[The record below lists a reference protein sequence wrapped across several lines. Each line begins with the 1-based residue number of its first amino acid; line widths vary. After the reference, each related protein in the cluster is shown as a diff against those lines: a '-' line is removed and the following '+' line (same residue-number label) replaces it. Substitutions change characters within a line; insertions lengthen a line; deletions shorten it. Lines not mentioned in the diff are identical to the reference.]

1 MAIQAGTRLGPYEI
15 TGAVGAG
22 GMGEVWRAKDTRLDR
37 EVAVKVLTPGLAE
50 DKQFLQ
56 RFEREAKA
64 ISQLNHP
71 NVCTVFDVGEA
82 TLDGSAGSGSSVRY
96 LVMELLEGGS
106 LADRIRRGP
115 LPLADVLK
123 LGREIALALDAAH
136 RQGITHRDL
145 KPGNIMLT
153 RSGAKLLDFGLA
165 KTANEGPA
173 PVDGL
178 TNMATEAKPLT
189 TEGTILGTF
198 QYMSPEQLEG
208 ADADART
215 DIFALGAVL
224 YEMATGHRAFRGG
237 SKTSLIAAIVSQQ
250 PEPITNVVPMS
261 PPALDHVV
269 RRCLEKNPDDRWQSA
284 QDVAAE
290 LQWISEA
297 GSQAGTA
304 APVSAR
310 RKTRERVAWIAALA
324 LLVAT
329 AAVGWLALRWRQ
341 ALGDRSVI
349 RASILP
355 PEGTTFEFSD
365 VDSGSLALSRDGRQL
380 VFSAVSK
387 GGGRMLYVRPL
398 ESTASRPLAGT
409 EGATFPFW
417 SPDGRFV
424 AFFADR
430 KLMKVA
436 ADGGTPLP
444 ICAADSGRGG
454 SWSRDDVIVFAP
466 TSQGPLYRV
475 SASGGAPTPVSELD
489 PATSEGTHRHPF
501 FLEDGRHFL
510 FTATTNFSVGSN
522 NSASAIYAASL
533 DSRERKLVV
542 RARSKGIVSRGYLLY
557 VRDNLLMAQPFD
569 STRLAVTGEPF
580 LVGVK
585 VLYSADMSNGVFTA
599 SASGVLAA
607 YEKDVSR
614 LVLKVVSRS
623 GQEIA
628 TVGEPAYY
636 GFIRLSP
643 DGRRLAVTLNEES
656 QTGSDIWIMDLGSGS
671 RTRLTFDQR
680 AAGPVWS
687 PDGRRIAYSRTGEGA
702 AGSQIVVQDAAGG
715 GAPQV
720 LLADELNN
728 EPWDW
733 SPDGRYLLFN
743 RSSAANFDIWVLPL
757 DGRKPF
763 PLVASPAEEGWGH
776 FSPDGR
782 WVAYISNESGRWQA
796 YATRFPER
804 QGKWQLTS
812 DTDGAYWIVDWVNG
826 GKDLVHITS
835 GQMLSILPL
844 RLSRDSIQVGQRQ
857 RLMRSGG
864 DNSWTVSADGSRFV
878 IAASPGGER
887 DLPLTLVS
895 DWLAGVK

>member
-1 MAIQAGTRLGPYEI
+1 MTIQAGTRLGPYEI
-15 TGAVGAG
+15 TGSVGAG

-37 EVAVKVLTPGLAE
+37 EVAVKVLPPGLAQDE
-50 DKQFLQ
+50 QFLQ

-71 NVCTVFDVGEA
+71 NVCTLFDVGEV
-82 TLDGSAGSGSSVRY
+82 TLDGPGGSGSSVRY

-115 LPLADVLK
+115 LPLSDVLK

-145 KPGNIMLT
+145 KPGNVMLT

-165 KTANEGPA
+165 KTASEGPA

-208 ADADART
+208 TEADART

-224 YEMATGHRAFRGG
+224 YEMATGRRAFEGG
-237 SKTSLIAAIVSQQ
+237 SKTSLIAAIVSSQ
-250 PEPITNVVPMS
+250 PQPISTVVPMS

-304 APVSAR
+304 APLAAR
-310 RKTRERVAWIAALA
+310 RKTRARFAWVAVLA
-324 LLVAT
+324 LLTAT
-329 AAVGWLALRWRQ
+329 AVTGWFALRWKR
-341 ALGDRSVI
+341 ALDDRGVI

-365 VDSGSLALSRDGRQL
+365 VDSGSLVLSPDGRRL

-398 ESTASRPLAGT
+398 DSTASRPLAGT
-409 EGATFPFW
+409 DGATFPFW

-424 AFFADR
+424 AYFADR

-436 ADGGTPLP
+436 ADGGTPLA
-444 ICAADSGRGG
+444 ICGADSGRGG
-454 SWSRDDVIVFAP
+454 TWNREGVIVFAP
-466 TSQGPLYRV
+466 TSQGGLFRV
-475 SASGGAPTPVSELD
+475 SASGGSPTPVTELD
-489 PATSEGTHRHPF
+489 PSTSEGTHRHPF

-510 FTATTNFSVGSN
+510 FTATTGFSVGSDVN
-522 NSASAIYAASL
+522 ASAIYAASL
-533 DSRERKLVV
+533 DSPERKLVV
-542 RARSKGIVSRGYLLY
+542 KARSKGIVSRGHLLY
-557 VRDNLLMAQPFD
+557 VNNNVLMAQPFH
-569 STRLAVTGEPF
+569 STRLEVTGEPF
-580 LVGVK
+580 LLGVK
-585 VLYSADMSNGVFTA
+585 ALYSADMSNGVFTA
-599 SASGVLAA
+599 SANGVLAA

-614 LVLKVVSRS
+614 LVLKELSRS

-656 QTGSDIWIMDLGSGS
+656 QAGSDIWIIDLAIGS

-687 PDGRRIAYSRTGEGA
+687 PDGRKIAYARTGEGA
-702 AGSQIVVQDAAGG
+702 AGSQIVVQDATGG

-720 LLADELNN
+720 LLADEMNN

-733 SPDGRYLLFN
+733 SPDGKHLLFN
-743 RSSAANFDIWVLPL
+743 RSSAGDFDLWVLPL
-757 DGRKPF
+757 DGEKPF
-763 PLVASPAEEGWGH
+763 PLVTGPASDGWGH

-796 YATRFPER
+796 YATRFPGAR
-804 QGKWQLTS
+804 GKWQLTS

-826 GKDLVHITS
+826 GRDLVHITS
-835 GQMLSILPL
+835 GQMLSILSL
-844 RLSRDSIQVGQRQ
+844 RVTGDSIEVGQRH

-864 DNSWTVSADGSRFV
+864 DSSWAVSADGSRFI
-878 IAASPGGER
+878 IAASPSGER

>member
-1 MAIQAGTRLGPYEI
+1 MTLQAGTRLGPYEI
-15 TGAVGAG
+15 LGSVGAG
-22 GMGEVWRAKDTRLDR
+22 GMGEVWRARDTRLGRD
-37 EVAVKVLTPGLAE
+37 VALKVLPPGLAE
-50 DKQFLQ
+50 NDQFLL

-71 NVCTVFDVGEA
+71 HVCTVHDVGQA
-82 TLDGSAGSGSSVRY
+82 TPDGPAGSASSVHY

-106 LADRIRRGP
+106 LAERIRRGP
-115 LPLADVLK
+115 LPLPDVLK
-123 LGREIALALDAAH
+123 LGREIASALDAAH
-136 RQGITHRDL
+136 RRGITHRDL
-145 KPGNIMLT
+145 KPGNVMLT
-153 RSGAKLLDFGLA
+153 KAGAKLVDFGLA
-165 KTANEGPA
+165 KTASEGPA
-173 PVDGL
+173 PLDGL
-178 TNMATEAKPLT
+178 TGVATEARPLT

-198 QYMSPEQLEG
+198 QYMAPEQLEG
-208 ADADART
+208 LEADART
-215 DIFALGAVL
+215 DIFALGALL
-224 YEMATGHRAFRGG
+224 YEMATGRRAFQGG

-250 PEPITNVVPMS
+250 PEAISSVVPLS

-269 RRCLEKNPDDRWQSA
+269 RRCLEKDPDDRWQSA

-297 GSQAGTA
+297 GSQAGSA
-304 APVSAR
+304 APVVAR
-310 RKTRERVAWIAALA
+310 RKTRERAA
-324 LLVAT
+324 
-329 AAVGWLALRWRQ
+329 WLAAIVFLAAAAAAGWSALRFKQ
-341 ALGDRSVI
+341 ALGDRGVI

-355 PEGTTFEFSD
+355 PEGTTFGFSD
-365 VDSGSLALSRDGRQL
+365 VDSGSLALSPDGRQL
-380 VFSAVSK
+380 VFSAVSN
-387 GGGRMLYVRPL
+387 GTGRMLYVRPL
-398 ESTASRPLAGT
+398 DSTAIRPLPGT
-409 EGATFPFW
+409 EGAIFPFW

-436 ADGGTPLP
+436 VDGGTPLA
-444 ICAADSGRGG
+444 ICGADSGRGG
-454 SWSRDDVIVFAP
+454 TWSRDGIIVFAP
-466 TSQGPLYRV
+466 TSQGVLFRV
-475 SASGGAPTPVSELD
+475 SASGGPTTPVTRLD

-510 FTATTNFSVGSN
+510 FTATTTFSANYGVTPG
-522 NSASAIYAASL
+522 AIYVESL
-533 DSRERKLVV
+533 DSPERKLVV
-542 RARSKGIVSRGYLLY
+542 KARSKGVVSRAHLLY
-557 VRDNLLMAQPFD
+557 MQSNVLMAQPFD
-569 STRLAVTGEPF
+569 STQQEVKGEPF
-580 LVGVK
+580 PVGVK
-585 VLYSADMSNGVFTA
+585 ALYSEDISNGVFTA
-599 SASGVLAA
+599 SASGVLVA

-614 LVLKVVSRS
+614 LILKVVSRS

-656 QTGSDIWIMDLGSGS
+656 GAGSDIWVIDLDSGS

-687 PDGRRIAYSRTGEGA
+687 PDGRRIAYARATEGSA
-702 AGSQIVVQDAAGG
+702 FSQIVVRDASGG
-715 GAPQV
+715 GAPEV
-720 LLADELNN
+720 LLANEMNN

-733 SPDGRYLLFN
+733 SPDGKYLLFN
-743 RSSAANFDIWVLPL
+743 RSTPVDFDLWALPL
-757 DGRKPF
+757 GGGKLF
-763 PLVASPAEEGWGH
+763 PVAAGPAQQGWGH

-782 WVAYISNESGRWQA
+782 WVAYISNESGRWQG
-796 YATRFPER
+796 YSTRFPEA

-826 GKDLVHITS
+826 GKDLIHITS
-835 GQMLSILPL
+835 GQMLSTLPL
-844 RLSRDSIQVGQRQ
+844 RLSPDSIEVGQRQ

-864 DNSWTVSADGSRFV
+864 DNAWAVSADGSRFV
-878 IAASPGGER
+878 IAASPSGER

>member
-15 TGAVGAG
+15 TGSVGAG

-37 EVAVKVLTPGLAE
+37 EVALKVLPPGLAQDE
-50 DKQFLQ
+50 QFLQ

-71 NVCTVFDVGEA
+71 NVCTLHDVGEA
-82 TLDGSAGSGSSVRY
+82 TPSGPGGPGASVRY

-115 LPLADVLK
+115 LPLSDVLK

-145 KPGNIMLT
+145 KPGNVMLT

-165 KTANEGPA
+165 KTANEGQA
-173 PVDGL
+173 PLDGM

-208 ADADART
+208 LEADART

-224 YEMATGHRAFRGG
+224 YEMATGRRAFQGG

-250 PEPITNVVPMS
+250 PEPISTVVPMS

-304 APVSAR
+304 APISAR
-310 RKTRERVAWIAALA
+310 RKTRERAAWITAT
-324 LLVAT
+324 LLVVAT
-329 AAVGWLALRWRQ
+329 AATGWLALRWKQ
-341 ALGDRSVI
+341 ALAGHGVI
-349 RASILP
+349 RAAILP
-355 PEGTTFEFSD
+355 PEETTFAFSD
-365 VDSGSLALSRDGRQL
+365 VDSGSLALSPDGRQL

-398 ESTASRPLAGT
+398 DSTATRPLPGT

-444 ICAADSGRGG
+444 ICDADSGRGG
-454 SWSRDDVIVFAP
+454 SWSRDGVIVFAP
-466 TSQGPLYRV
+466 TSQSGLFRV
-475 SASGGAPTPVSELD
+475 AASGGPATPVTRLD

-510 FTATTNFSVGSN
+510 FTATNAFSTMSSINPG
-522 NSASAIYAASL
+522 AIYVASL
-533 DSRERKLVV
+533 DSPERKLVV
-542 RARSKGIVSRGYLLY
+542 KARSKGVVSRGHLLY
-557 VRDNLLMAQPFD
+557 VKNNVLMAQPFD

-580 LVGVK
+580 PVGVK
-585 VLYSADMSNGVFTA
+585 VLYSGEMSNGVFTA
-599 SASGVLAA
+599 SANGVLAA

-614 LVLKVVSRS
+614 LVLKLVSRS

-628 TVGEPAYY
+628 SVGEPAYY

-656 QTGSDIWIMDLGSGS
+656 GAGSDIWIIDLGTGS
-671 RTRLTFDQR
+671 RTRLTFDER
-680 AAGPVWS
+680 ATEPVWS
-687 PDGRRIAYSRTGEGA
+687 PDGRRIAYARAGEGSPL
-702 AGSQIVVQDAAGG
+702 SQIVVRDATGG
-715 GAPQV
+715 GGPQV
-720 LLADELNN
+720 LLANEMNN

-733 SPDGRYLLFN
+733 SPDGKYLLFN
-743 RSSAANFDIWVLPL
+743 RSSALDIDLWALPL
-757 DGRKPF
+757 GGGKPF
-763 PLVASPAEEGWGH
+763 PVVASASQEGWGH

-796 YATRFPER
+796 YATRFPEPR
-804 QGKWQLTS
+804 GKWQLTS

-826 GKDLVHITS
+826 GKDLIHITT
-835 GQMLSILPL
+835 GQMLSTLPL
-844 RLSRDSIQVGQRQ
+844 RLSRDSIEVGQRQ

-864 DNSWTVSADGSRFV
+864 DDSWTVSRDGSRFV
-878 IAASPGGER
+878 IAASPSGER